1 MQAVDYIEEG
11 EGETILLLHSTAARK
26 KQWKKLIAEL
36 LLRFQVITPNL
47 FEYGITPEW
56 KSDQQQK
63 LSDHEDLLN
72 GFFDTTDKLSI
83 IGHSFGGSVAMTA
96 ACRFS

>member
-1 MQAVDYIEEG
+1 MQTVDYIEEA
-11 EGETILLLHSTAARK
+11 EGETVLFLHWTAAGN
-26 KQWKKLIAEL
+26 KQWKKLISEL
-36 LLRFQVITPNL
+36 SLSFKVIAPNL
-47 FEYGITPEW
+47 FEYGTTSEW
-56 KSDQQQK
+56 KSNQRQK
-63 LSDHEDLLN
+63 LSDQVDLLN